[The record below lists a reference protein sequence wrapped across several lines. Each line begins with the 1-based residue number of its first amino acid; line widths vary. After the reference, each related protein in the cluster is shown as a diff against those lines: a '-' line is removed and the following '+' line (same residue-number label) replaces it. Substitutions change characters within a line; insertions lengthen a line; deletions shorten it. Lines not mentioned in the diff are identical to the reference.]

1 MTCRR
6 NERVMVALSGGVDSA
21 VAAALLV
28 DAGHEVE
35 GVYVKTWEHETDVL
49 GDCPGAQDLADAQD
63 VAECLGIPFEVVN
76 FVDFYQENVVR
87 PMVEGYRNG
96 ITPNPDVTCNR
107 RMKFGKLL
115 EHAEERGFEALATG
129 HYCRRELA
137 EDGTPQLW
145 EGLDKNKDQSY
156 FLARILPKQLAA
168 ARFPLGEIPKPE
180 VRRIAKER
188 NIPVADKKDSQGICF
203 LGKVKVSEFLEGFLD
218 DEPGV
223 IVTCEG
229 KVVGEHRGLHRYTL
243 GQRKGIGVPS
253 NTDNENFVVVG
264 KDLDAK
270 RLIVAFEGP
279 DAPGLWGQSFLVDDL
294 SYVGENIT
302 GSQRLLAKPRFRD
315 PSTPID
321 FHPLDNGS
329 VEVTFESPQRALA
342 PGQVIAIYEGERL
355 LGGGFYRP
363 SLPGRAD
370 LPPEKVVSA

>member
-1 MTCRR
+1 MTYRR
-6 NERVMVALSGGVDSA
+6 NERVMAALSGGVDSA
-21 VAAALLV
+21 VATALLV

-49 GDCPGAQDLADAQD
+49 GDCPGAQDLADAQA

-115 EHAEERGFEALATG
+115 EHAENRGFEALATG

-137 EDGTPQLW
+137 GDGAPQLW

-168 ARFPLGEIPKPE
+168 ARFPLGEIRKPE

-218 DEPGV
+218 DEPGE

-229 KVVGEHRGLHRYTL
+229 KVVGKHRGLHRYTL
-243 GQRKGIGVPS
+243 GQRRGIGVPS

-264 KDLDAK
+264 KDPAAK
-270 RLIVAFEGP
+270 RLIVAFESA
-279 DAPGLWGQSFLVDDL
+279 DAPGLWGTSFIVDDL
-294 SYVGENIT
+294 SFVGEPVI
-302 GSQRLLAKPRFRD
+302 GRQKLLAKPRYRD

-321 FHPLDNGS
+321 FHPLGNGS

-342 PGQVIAIYEGERL
+342 PGQVIAIYDGERL
-355 LGGGFYRP
+355 LGGGFYQS

-370 LPPEKVVSA
+370 LPPEKVLSA